1 MESIDFT
8 LAQPSV
14 NGSTNGLALSA
25 AEIAQK
31 KKRNRESYMEAV
43 SMGSVNDIQNISKD
57 GRTSSEPID
66 L

>member
-14 NGSTNGLALSA
+14 NGSTYGLALSA